1 MVLID
6 ICKMSPFQG
15 AVEGMAELVNPDWEK
30 LKNYDVNIDYQ

>member
-1 MVLID
+1 MVFID

-15 AVEGMAELVNPDWEK
+15 AVEGMAELVNPDWDK